1 VLPFVKVLI
10 NSAQF
15 KNAIKFF
22 YRIIAIPGVIRFGN
36 NTYAGAYT
44 NDTIKIM
51 SHGRPSNSI
60 FQLVNTSPTL
70 VARGQEVDVLIRF

>member
-1 VLPFVKVLI
+1 VLSFVKVLF

-15 KNAIKFF
+15 NNDIKFF
-22 YRIIAIPGVIRFGN
+22 YKIVAIPRVIPIGYN
-36 NTYAGAYT
+36 NYDGAYT

-51 SHGRPSNSI
+51 SHGKPSSST
-60 FQLVNTSPTL
+60 FQLVITSPAL

>member
-1 VLPFVKVLI
+1 VLSFVKVLF

-15 KNAIKFF
+15 NNAIKFF
-22 YRIIAIPGVIRFGN
+22 YKIVAIPGVIRFGN

-51 SHGRPSNSI
+51 SHGRPSSST
-60 FQLVNTSPTL
+60 FQLVNTSPAL
-70 VARGQEVDVLIRF
+70 VAIGQEVDVLIRF